1 MPRGRGNGT
10 GVVCCPAGGRPR
22 SSRKTTGLVELGSIA
37 RETIAAI
44 ATPAG
49 RGGIGIVRL
58 SGSGL
63 EDMLRGIV
71 GRVPVPRQAE
81 LANFSD
87 AHGRAIDRGIV
98 IYFPAP
104 QSMTGEDVVELQGHG
119 GPVVMDRLLERSCE
133 LGARIARPG
142 EFTERAFLNDKID
155 LAQAEGVA
163 DLIDSAS
170 KRAARAAMR
179 SLGGEFSAQV
189 TEIDRAVLDLRV
201 YLEAAIDFA
210 EEEIDFLTGSDAV
223 EKLQAIEAHI
233 EQLTAESHRGEAL
246 REGLDVVIAGPPNA
260 GKSSLMNRLLA
271 ENRAIV
277 TDVPGTTRDLLRAD
291 IEIEGVPIRLTD
303 TAGLR
308 TGGDRV
314 ETIGVERART
324 AIAQADLVLAVE
336 DATAVPLR
344 NASANSAPE
353 RGSAAGQTLR
363 VRNKIDLTGE
373 RPGDGGDVVRISA
386 LNGDGVD
393 ALRAAIT
400 KLAGVSPG
408 EGAYL
413 ARKRHL
419 VALHGALDRCTDAR
433 SRLNEGFGDLAAE
446 ELRQVQGHLGEIVGI
461 TSVDD
466 LLGEIF
472 ASFCIGK

>member
-1 MPRGRGNGT
+1 MRVSGT
-10 GVVCCPAGGRPR
+10 GLG
-22 SSRKTTGLVELGSIA
+22 ELLQ
-37 RETIAAI
+37 
-44 ATPAG
+44 
-49 RGGIGIVRL
+49 GIL
-58 SGSGL
+58 
-63 EDMLRGIV
+63 
-71 GRVPVPRQAE
+71 GRVPAPRQAE
-81 LANFSD
+81 LADFAD
-87 AHGRAIDRGIV
+87 ADGAAIDRGIV

-119 GPVVMDRLLERSCE
+119 GPVVMDRLLERACE

-155 LAQAEGVA
+155 LAQAEAVA

-179 SLGGEFSAQV
+179 SLEGEFSARV

-210 EEEIDFLTGSDAV
+210 EEEIDFLAESDAL
-223 EKLQAIEAHI
+223 EKLQAIAGHI
-233 EQLTAESHRGEAL
+233 EHLTVESRRGEAL

-260 GKSSLMNRLLA
+260 GKSSLLNRLLA

-308 TGGDRV
+308 AGGDRV

-336 DATAVPLR
+336 DATAMPPEDMGPA
-344 NASANSAPE
+344 ASVIDIAPK
-353 RGSAAGQTLR
+353 RIR

-373 RPGDGGDVVRISA
+373 KPGGSEEVVRISA

-393 ALRAAIT
+393 ALRAVIAKI
-400 KLAGVSPG
+400 AGVAPG

-419 VALHGALDRCTDAR
+419 DALGAASERCAAAAE
-433 SRLNEGFGDLAAE
+433 RLREGFGDLAAE
-446 ELRQVQGHLGEIVGI
+446 ELRQVQAHLGDIVGI
-461 TSVDD
+461 TTVDD

-472 ASFCIGK
+472 SSFCIGK

>member
-1 MPRGRGNGT
+1 MT
-10 GVVCCPAGGRPR
+10 PAP
-22 SSRKTTGLVELGSIA
+22 VA

-44 ATPAG
+44 ATPPG
-49 RGGIGIVRL
+49 RGGIGIVRV
-58 SGSGL
+58 SGTGL
-63 EDMLRGIV
+63 EDILRGIV
-71 GRVPVPRQAE
+71 GRVPPPRQAE
-81 LANFSD
+81 LADFSD
-87 AHGRAIDRGIV
+87 AEGMAIDRGIV
-98 IYFPAP
+98 IFFPAP

-119 GPVVMDRLLERSCE
+119 GPVVMDRLLGRACE
-133 LGARIARPG
+133 LGAKIARPG

-155 LAQAEGVA
+155 LAQAEAVA

-179 SLGGEFSAQV
+179 SLEGEFSARI

-210 EEEIDFLTGSDAV
+210 EEEIDFLAESDAL
-223 EKLQAIEAHI
+223 EKLQAIESRIGHLAI
-233 EQLTAESHRGEAL
+233 ESRRGETL

-260 GKSSLMNRLLA
+260 GKSSLLNRLLA

-308 TGGDRV
+308 AGGDRV
-314 ETIGVERART
+314 EAIGVERART
-324 AIAQADLVLAVE
+324 AIAGADLVLAVE
-336 DATAVPLR
+336 DAMAGPPGGGRTPDPE
-344 NASANSAPE
+344 SPIDIAPN
-353 RGSAAGQTLR
+353 RIR

-373 RPGDGGDVVRISA
+373 TPGGGGEMVRISA

-393 ALRAAIT
+393 ALRSAIVAV
-400 KLAGVSPG
+400 AGVAPG

-419 VALHGALDRCTDAR
+419 DALDAAADRCAAAR
-433 SRLNEGFGDLAAE
+433 ERLGEGFGDLAAE
-446 ELRQVQGHLGEIVGI
+446 ELRRVQSHLGDIVGI
-461 TSVDD
+461 TTVDD

-472 ASFCIGK
+472 GSFCIGK

>member
-1 MPRGRGNGT
+1 MPPSPPST
-10 GVVCCPAGGRPR
+10 CR
-22 SSRKTTGLVELGSIA
+22 SEVSSPG
-37 RETIAAI
+37 TIAAI
-44 ATPAG
+44 ATPPG

-58 SGSGL
+58 SGTDL
-63 EDMLRGIV
+63 EDLVHAIV
-71 GRVPVPRQAE
+71 GHLPVARQAE
-81 LANFSD
+81 LADFVD
-87 AHGRAIDRGIV
+87 ADGTAIDRGIV

-104 QSMTGEDVVELQGHG
+104 HSMTGEDVVELQGHG
-119 GPVVMDRLLERSCE
+119 GPVVMDRLLERACE
-133 LGARIARPG
+133 LGARVARPG

-155 LAQAEGVA
+155 LAQAEAVA

-179 SLGGEFSAQV
+179 SLDGEFSARV
-189 TEIDRAVLDLRV
+189 NEIDRAVLDLRV

-210 EEEIDFLTGSDAV
+210 EEEIDFL
-223 EKLQAIEAHI
+223 
-233 EQLTAESHRGEAL
+233 AESDTVERLQTIEMRIQRLIDESQRGEAL

-277 TDVPGTTRDLLRAD
+277 TDMPGTTRDLLKAD

-308 TGGDRV
+308 DGGDRV
-314 ETIGVERART
+314 EAIGVERART
-324 AIAQADLVLAVE
+324 AIAAADLVLAVE
-336 DATAVPLR
+336 DATMVSVDPEGAEPLADHPSSHR
-344 NASANSAPE
+344 
-353 RGSAAGQTLR
+353 LR

-373 RPGDGGDVVRISA
+373 TPGNCPGGVRISA

-393 ALRAAIT
+393 ALRAVIAKI
-400 KLAGVSPG
+400 AGVSPG

-419 VALHGALDRCTDAR
+419 VALRAALAQCGTAGR
-433 SRLNEGFGDLAAE
+433 RLNEGFGDLAAE
-446 ELRQVQGHLGEIVGI
+446 EMRQVQTHLGEIVGI
-461 TSVDD
+461 TTVDD

-472 ASFCIGK
+472 GSFCIGK

>member
-1 MPRGRGNGT
+1 MA
-10 GVVCCPAGGRPR
+10 V
-22 SSRKTTGLVELGSIA
+22 GSVA

-44 ATPAG
+44 ATPPG
-49 RGGIGIVRL
+49 RGGIGIVRA
-58 SGSGL
+58 SGNGL
-63 EDMLRGIV
+63 GVLLRGIV
-71 GRVPVPRQAE
+71 GHVPAPRQAA
-81 LANFSD
+81 LADFLD
-87 AHGRAIDRGIV
+87 AEGAAIDRGIV

-119 GPVVMDRLLERSCE
+119 GPVVMDRLLERACE

-155 LAQAEGVA
+155 LAQAEAVA

-170 KRAARAAMR
+170 KRAAQAAMR
-179 SLGGEFSAQV
+179 SLEGEFSARV

-210 EEEIDFLTGSDAV
+210 EEEIDFLAESDAV
-223 EKLQAIEAHI
+223 EKLQAIESRI
-233 EQLTAESHRGEAL
+233 EHLAVESRRGEAL

-260 GKSSLMNRLLA
+260 GKSSLLNRLLA

-291 IEIEGVPIRLTD
+291 IEIEGVPMRLTD

-308 TGGDRV
+308 AGGDRV
-314 ETIGVERART
+314 ETIGVDRARS

-336 DATAVPLR
+336 DAMAVPPGGATDAESLFGM
-344 NASANSAPE
+344 APN
-353 RGSAAGQTLR
+353 RIR
-363 VRNKIDLTGE
+363 VRNKVDLTGE
-373 RPGDGGDVVRISA
+373 EPGDRGEVVRISA
-386 LNGDGVD
+386 LHGDGVD
-393 ALRAAIT
+393 ALRRVIV
-400 KLAGVSPG
+400 KIAGVAPG

-419 VALHGALDRCTDAR
+419 DALRGASEHCVAAR
-433 SRLNEGFGDLAAE
+433 ERLGEGFGDLAAE
-446 ELRQVQGHLGEIVGI
+446 ELRRVQGHLGDIVG
-461 TSVDD
+461 TTTVDD

-472 ASFCIGK
+472 SSFCIGK

>member
-1 MPRGRGNGT
+1 MRVSGT
-10 GVVCCPAGGRPR
+10 GLG
-22 SSRKTTGLVELGSIA
+22 EL
-37 RETIAAI
+37 
-44 ATPAG
+44 
-49 RGGIGIVRL
+49 
-58 SGSGL
+58 
-63 EDMLRGIV
+63 LRGIV
-71 GRVPVPRQAE
+71 GRVPAPRQAE
-81 LANFSD
+81 LADFSD
-87 AHGRAIDRGIV
+87 ADGTAIDRGIV

-119 GPVVMDRLLERSCE
+119 GPVVMDRLLERVCE
-133 LGARIARPG
+133 LGAGIARPG

-155 LAQAEGVA
+155 LAQAEAVA

-179 SLGGEFSAQV
+179 SLEGEFSARV

-210 EEEIDFLTGSDAV
+210 EEEIDFLAESDAL
-223 EKLQAIEAHI
+223 EQLQAIKGRI
-233 EQLTAESHRGEAL
+233 EHLAVESRRGEAL
-246 REGLDVVIAGPPNA
+246 REGLDVVIAGAPNA
-260 GKSSLMNRLLA
+260 GKSSLLNRLLA

-308 TGGDRV
+308 GGGDRV
-314 ETIGVERART
+314 EAIGVERART

-336 DATAVPLR
+336 DATVVPAGDKEHAGAVID
-344 NASANSAPE
+344 AAPN
-353 RGSAAGQTLR
+353 QIR

-373 RPGDGGDVVRISA
+373 KPGGGAEAVHISA
-386 LNGDGVD
+386 LNGAGVD
-393 ALRAAIT
+393 ALRATIAKI
-400 KLAGVSPG
+400 AGVAPG

-413 ARKRHL
+413 ARKSHL
-419 VALHGALDRCTDAR
+419 DALAASSAHCAAAGA
-433 SRLNEGFGDLAAE
+433 RLGEGFGDLAAE
-446 ELRQVQGHLGEIVGI
+446 ELRQVQTHLGDIVGI
-461 TSVDD
+461 TTVDD

-472 ASFCIGK
+472 GSFCIGK

>member
-1 MPRGRGNGT
+1 MVHHPQDRK
-10 GVVCCPAGGRPR
+10 GVRLA
-22 SSRKTTGLVELGSIA
+22 
-37 RETIAAI
+37 TIAAI
-44 ATPAG
+44 ATPPG
-49 RGGIGIVRL
+49 RGGIGIVRV
-58 SGSGL
+58 SGTGL
-63 EDMLRGIV
+63 GELLQRIL
-71 GRVPVPRQAE
+71 GRVPAPRQAE
-81 LANFSD
+81 LADFSD
-87 AHGRAIDRGIV
+87 ADGAAIDRGIV

-119 GPVVMDRLLERSCE
+119 GPVVMDRLLERACE

-155 LAQAEGVA
+155 LAQAEAVA

-179 SLGGEFSAQV
+179 SLEGEFSARV

-210 EEEIDFLTGSDAV
+210 EEEIDFLAESDAL
-223 EKLQAIEAHI
+223 EKLQAIAGHI
-233 EQLTAESHRGEAL
+233 ERLTVESRRGEAL

-260 GKSSLMNRLLA
+260 GKSSLLNRLLA

-308 TGGDRV
+308 AGGDRV

-336 DATAVPLR
+336 DATAMPPGDMDPAGSVIDI
-344 NASANSAPE
+344 APK
-353 RGSAAGQTLR
+353 RIR

-373 RPGDGGDVVRISA
+373 QPGGSEEVVRISA

-393 ALRAAIT
+393 ALRAMIAKI
-400 KLAGVSPG
+400 AGVAPG
-408 EGAYL
+408 GGAYL

-419 VALHGALDRCTDAR
+419 DALGAASARCAAAAE
-433 SRLNEGFGDLAAE
+433 RLREGFGDLAAE
-446 ELRQVQGHLGEIVGI
+446 ELRQVQAHLGDIVGI
-461 TSVDD
+461 TTVDD

-472 ASFCIGK
+472 SSFCIGK